1 MSEAN
6 TARIRGFILQN
17 FPAAR
22 KRRINDDSPLL
33 ESGVIDSLGMLD
45 IVKFLEQ
52 TFEIKVE
59 DEELSPDNFASIR
72 CLSIFVMKKSA
83 LAAGVME

>member
-6 TARIRGFILQN
+6 TARLRDFILQN
-17 FPAAR
+17 FPTAR
-22 KRRINDDSPLL
+22 KRRIDDDSPLL

-72 CLSIFVMKKSA
+72 CLSDFAMKKSA
-83 LAAGVME
+83 AAGFME